1 MIRTKRL
8 QSLFL
13 AFSLYWLPASVA
25 FAASQSAITP
35 VMVIVID
42 DLGDNRGKGLAAINL
57 AGDIT
62 YAILPHTP
70 HAKALAK
77 KAHQLGKEVIL
88 HAPMESKSGFRLGP
102 GALEQKQDAAQL
114 KSILNSDFDSIPFV
128 SGINNHMG
136 SLLTEDR
143 EKMMDVMDIVHQRN
157 LFFLDSVTTP
167 KTVAWK
173 VAREYGIPYLLR
185 DVFLDNE
192 QNEEYIHQQFKL
204 AVKEATKKGYAVA
217 IGHPYP
223 ETIQYLEKAL
233 PIIDQ
238 LGIKL
243 ISASELIRI
252 RTGKPLLLVEKQ
264 PHPCDQHEGHCPKDA
279 VPLDSANSY

>member
-1 MIRTKRL
+1 MISAKGI

-13 AFSLYWLPASVA
+13 IIGLCWLPGSAA
-25 FAASQSAITP
+25 IAASKPAIAP
-35 VMVIVID
+35 VLVIVID
-42 DLGDNRGKGLAAINL
+42 DLGDNRGRGLAAINL
-57 AGDIT
+57 KGKIT

-88 HAPMESKSGFRLGP
+88 HAPMESKSGLRLGP
-102 GALEQKQDAAQL
+102 GALEQRHDSEQL

-143 EKMMDVMDIVHQRN
+143 QKMNDVMGIVHQRN

-173 VAREYGIPYLLR
+173 VAREHGIPYLLR

-192 QNEEYIHQQFKL
+192 QNEEYIHQQFKQ

-233 PIIDQ
+233 PIIEQ
-238 LGIKL
+238 LGVKL
-243 ISASELIRI
+243 ISASELIRL
-252 RTGKPLLLVEKQ
+252 RTGQPLLLAKEQ
-264 PHPCDQHEGHCPKDA
+264 QHPCDQYEGHCLPES
-279 VPLDSANSY
+279 VQPDSANSH